1 MYMALFLKKLISK
14 TKTKQKLSDDSQLT
28 FLKRLS
34 RLLANGYSLVGAL
47 EVIKWDKSM
56 YELAERIIYYLERGS
71 PLDVAF
77 QKVHFH
83 DTITAYLYFA
93 RLNDSLVISLDK
105 AILMFEHR
113 LTYIKKFTQ
122 VIRYPIILLFIF
134 IILLY
139 FIKKSI
145 LPSFTQLFQSDTES
159 SNTILLAIQLINYAS
174 NFAIF
179 LLVLAVSLFIIWH
192 VMKGKVAVDLQIKLI
207 TKVPLLNSY
216 TRMQTSYYFA
226 THMSMLLKT
235 GMSIKD
241 ILKNMSEQLK
251 LPILAYY
258 AQLMTYHLSNG
269 YYVSSLLTEL
279 SLLEEQLG
287 EIFQNNSNANTLEQD
302 LTAYSDLLAENI
314 QLKMMKIIAFVQPI
328 FFILLASLIIFI
340 YVTLM
345 WPMFQLIKTM

>member
-1 MYMALFLKKLISK
+1 MALFLKKLFSNMK
-14 TKTKQKLSDDSQLT
+14 TKHKLSEDRQLT

-34 RLLANGYSLVGAL
+34 RLLASGYSLVAAL
-47 EVIKWDKSM
+47 EVIKWDRSM
-56 YELAERIIYYLERGS
+56 EQLSEAVIYYLKRGS

-93 RLNDSLVISLDK
+93 RLNDNLVISLDK
-105 AILMFEHR
+105 AIVMFEHR
-113 LTYIKKFTQ
+113 MTYIKKFTQ
-122 VIRYPIILLFIF
+122 VIRYPILLLFIF

-145 LPSFTQLFQSDTES
+145 LPSFIQLFQTDMDS
-159 SNTILLAIQLINYAS
+159 SKTVLLSIQLIDYAS

-179 LLVLAVSLFIIWH
+179 TLVFGVSVFIIWH
-192 VMKGKVAVDLQIKLI
+192 LMKSKIAIDLQIKLI
-207 TKVPLLNSY
+207 TKVPFVNTY
-216 TRMQTSYYFA
+216 TKMQTSYYFA

-241 ILKNMSEQLK
+241 ILKNMSRQMK

-258 AQLMTYHLSNG
+258 AQLMTSHLSKG

-279 SLLEEQLG
+279 ALLEEQLG
-287 EIFQNNSNANTLEQD
+287 EIFQNNSNASTLEQD
-302 LTAYSDLLAENI
+302 LTAYADLLAENI
-314 QLKMMKIIAFVQPI
+314 QLKMMKIMAYIQPL
-328 FFILLASLIIFI
+328 FFILLASLIVFI